1 MIPKTLLEGLIEK
14 EVYVYTKHQNKEFP
28 GIVKSITDD
37 YVLILANKYNNLVY
51 IPISEIDV
59 VTERR

>member
-1 MIPKTLLEGLIEK
+1 MIPKTLLEGLIDK
-14 EVYVYTKHQNKEFP
+14 EVYIYTKHQNKEFP

-37 YVLILANKYNNLVY
+37 DVLILENKYNNLVY